1 MNIYSQT
8 RALDSKSQNEGLKD
22 TRKKTLKERK
32 KARRLRFNLL
42 LRSRFDPTTA
52 LRNTNL
58 THLSFA

>member
-8 RALDSKSQNEGLKD
+8 RALDSKSQNEALKD
-22 TRKKTLKERK
+22 TRKKTLKQRK

-42 LRSRFDPTTA
+42 RSRFDPTTV